1 MGNCFGA
8 MADHD
13 SVIKVITS
21 NGGIME
27 FSAPV
32 TVSFIT
38 SEFPGHAIFRS
49 HDLFWKPLSQFEE
62 LEAGQSYYLLPLN
75 NNNNKNIDTPCGE
88 HVVVRQGHVR
98 SHSVPTTSH
107 PALYRMSLDYQ
118 HHLGMGLLKRSSIE
132 AVSSRSSAAANNSG
146 FTTCGGGSSRFW
158 KVKLVITPEQLLD
171 ILAQE
176 ARTKELIESVRMVAK
191 CGIDGGF
198 SSSAAA
204 GMVSDQ
210 WSLSSTSWSISSKID
225 ALVGKTLYFFSISA
239 IPFTYRILIEL
250 IKGRK
255 TRCFTQIRALPGREF
270 KWVVHSDGSFI

>member
-1 MGNCFGA
+1 MGNCFFGA
-8 MADHD
+8 MSDPDAA
-13 SVIKVITS
+13 IKVITS

-38 SEFPGHAIFRS
+38 NEFPGHAIFRS

-62 LEAGQSYYLLPLN
+62 LEAGQSYYLLPLSNSSSSN
-75 NNNNKNIDTPCGE
+75 NNNIDTPCGVGE
-88 HVVVRQGHVR
+88 NVNVVRQGHVR

-118 HHLGMGLLKRSSIE
+118 HHHQLKRSSIE
-132 AVSSRSSAAANNSG
+132 AFSSRSSGNSSCNVG
-146 FTTCGGGSSRFW
+146 GLGGSSRFW

-191 CGIDGGF
+191 CGVGGGI
-198 SSSAAA
+198 SSSAA
-204 GMVSDQ
+204 GMISDQ

-225 ALVGKTLYFFSISA
+225 ALVGI
-239 IPFTYRILIEL
+239 
-250 IKGRK
+250 
-255 TRCFTQIRALPGREF
+255 
-270 KWVVHSDGSFI
+270 

>member
-1 MGNCFGA
+1 MGNCFFGA
-8 MADHD
+8 MSDPET
-13 SVIKVITS
+13 VIKVITS

-27 FSAPV
+27 FSGPV
-32 TVSFIT
+32 SVSFIT
-38 SEFPGHAIFRS
+38 NEFPGHAIFRS
-49 HDLFWKPLSQFEE
+49 HDLFWKPLRQFDE

-75 NNNNKNIDTPCGE
+75 NNIDTPCQ
-88 HVVVRQGHVR
+88 HVVRQGHVR
-98 SHSVPTTSH
+98 SHSVPTTSY

-132 AVSSRSSAAANNSG
+132 GFSSRSSASNSCN
-146 FTTCGGGSSRFW
+146 TLGGSSRFW

-191 CGIDGGF
+191 CGIAGGF
-198 SSSAAA
+198 SSSAA

-225 ALVGKTLYFFSISA
+225 ALVGI
-239 IPFTYRILIEL
+239 
-250 IKGRK
+250 
-255 TRCFTQIRALPGREF
+255 
-270 KWVVHSDGSFI
+270 